1 MQRGFRGERGRAPG
15 LPRASVIH
23 PALQGPAQLPP
34 APRSVL
40 GLGPPS
46 SSSLATSPLCRVAA
60 AAHLGSGCGS
70 ENGGGR
76 PIILTE
82 IKEKGKDTARASGQ
96 TGKTA
101 LKTRWSDPSS
111 LGLPSPAQGGVCSSE
126 CEQLSQKARPR
137 DRGPRAQDPQLPT
150 PRQCFPGQEQ
160 LSPQLQPPKRAPHCP
175 RVQCHV
181 PAFPALTSN
190 THWAPTPHGLLPGA
204 SVHSDGAG

>member
-1 MQRGFRGERGRAPG
+1 MGRGEG
-15 LPRASVIH
+15 PRASPEPPSFTQLCRAQPSSPQPHGPFWALVPLL
-23 PALQGPAQLPP
+23 PAPWPP
-34 APRSVL
+34 APSAGWRQRL
-40 GLGPPS
+40 TWGLGVEV
-46 SSSLATSPLCRVAA
+46 RMEVE
-60 AAHLGSGCGS
+60 G
-70 ENGGGR
+70 
-76 PIILTE
+76 PIILIE
-82 IKEKGKDTARASGQ
+82 IKEKGKDTAWASGQ